1 MTQRSPISMPATTT
15 ASSPMTT
22 SLELG
27 LIHDRR
33 FGSRFAPAAA
43 EYARIADGR
52 KAERPG
58 AAALR
63 QNGQERLMDGCFPLG
78 SASPLMIA
86 NTMGEM
92 DRRQPRGGSMRL
104 LAIGGRLLALT
115 ASYILLLRQ
124 LTRPPHDR
132 AASPAKAG
140 SSNPKTSSIEISS
153 AQPK

>member
-1 MTQRSPISMPATTT
+1 
-15 ASSPMTT
+15 
-22 SLELG
+22 
-27 LIHDRR
+27 
-33 FGSRFAPAAA
+33 
-43 EYARIADGR
+43 
-52 KAERPG
+52 
-58 AAALR
+58 
-63 QNGQERLMDGCFPLG
+63 LMDGCFPLG

-153 AQPK
+153 TQPK